1 MEKRIIPTERIES
14 LIYFIRGEKV
24 MLDSDLAALYDVKIN
39 ALIQA
44 VKRNIERF
52 PDDFAF
58 QLTAD
63 EYAGLR
69 SQFVILKK
77 GRGQHRKYLP
87 YVFTEQG
94 LAMLSS
100 VLRSDRAIKVNVQ
113 IMRTFIRLRRLL
125 SSHADLASKLNEL
138 ETKYDSNFKVVFEAI
153 RQLMEPPPEPPREP
167 IGFQNG

>member
-1 MEKRIIPTERIES
+1 MEKDIIPAQRIES
-14 LIYFIRGEKV
+14 LICFVRGEKV
-24 MLDSDLAALYDVKIN
+24 MLDNDLAALYDVKVKV
-39 ALIQA
+39 LMQA

-58 QLTAD
+58 QLTSD
-63 EYAGLR
+63 EFAALR
-69 SQFVILKK
+69 SQFVTLKK
-77 GRGQHRKYLP
+77 GRGRHRKYLP

-125 SSHADLASKLNEL
+125 STHADLARKLNEL
-138 ETKYDSNFKVVFEAI
+138 ETKYDSNFKIVFEAI
-153 RQLMEPPPEPPREP
+153 RQLMEPPPEPPRDP
-167 IGFQNG
+167 IGFR